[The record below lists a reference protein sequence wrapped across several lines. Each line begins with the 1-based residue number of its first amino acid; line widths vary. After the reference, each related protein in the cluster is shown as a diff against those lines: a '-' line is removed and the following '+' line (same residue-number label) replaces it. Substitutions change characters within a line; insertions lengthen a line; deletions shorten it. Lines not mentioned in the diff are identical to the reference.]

1 MKKLLNATISEEL
14 IEQLRNNSTR
24 GKFSEYTEEVIR
36 AGLKAINEQ
45 PSTVD
50 ECIEKLIRAYKKEKQ
65 NKAHVIEQKEEQ
77 IQEPIIEQDEYKPIK
92 DFLYKRYME
101 LRDEFDDTVP
111 LSQQDVIEVFDNK
124 KKEIWD
130 IDNKTIKPIID
141 GLVASKVIEDDSI
154 SKMFYC
160 VKGYYDKKPHT
171 EVTIFEAKK
180 FMKWI
185 RKQLGK

>member
-65 NKAHVIEQKEEQ
+65 NKEPIIEQKEEQ
-77 IQEPIIEQDEYKPIK
+77 IQEPIVEQDEYKPIK
-92 DFLYKRYME
+92 DFLYKRYIE

-111 LSQQDVIEVFDNK
+111 LSQQDVIEVFENN
-124 KKEIWD
+124 I
-130 IDNKTIKPIID
+130 
-141 GLVASKVIEDDSI
+141 DSI
-154 SKMFYC
+154 MRDNT
-160 VKGYYDKKPHT
+160 VKDFNKYTSVQDSIYSRF
-171 EVTIFEAKK
+171 INS
-180 FMKWI
+180 
-185 RKQLGK
+185 L

>member
-14 IEQLRNNSTR
+14 IEQLKNNSTR

-65 NKAHVIEQKEEQ
+65 NKALIVEQKEEQ
-77 IQEPIIEQDEYKPIK
+77 IQEPIQEEPIIEQDEYKPIK
-92 DFLYKRYME
+92 DFLYKRYIE

-111 LSQQDVIEVFDNK
+111 LSQQDVIDVFDNN
-124 KKEIWD
+124 
-130 IDNKTIKPIID
+130 IDNIMRDNTVKDFNKYTS
-141 GLVASKVIEDDSI
+141 VQDSI
-154 SKMFYC
+154 YSRF
-160 VKGYYDKKPHT
+160 
-171 EVTIFEAKK
+171 INS
-180 FMKWI
+180 
-185 RKQLGK
+185 L

>member
-65 NKAHVIEQKEEQ
+65 NKALIVEQKEEQ
-77 IQEPIIEQDEYKPIK
+77 IQEPIQEEPIIEQDEYKPIK
-92 DFLYKRYME
+92 DFLYKRYIE

-111 LSQQDVIEVFDNK
+111 LSQQDVIDVFDNN
-124 KKEIWD
+124 
-130 IDNKTIKPIID
+130 IDNIMRDNT
-141 GLVASKVIEDDSI
+141 
-154 SKMFYC
+154 
-160 VKGYYDKKPHT
+160 VKDFRNPGFDFSNYKY
-171 EVTIFEAKK
+171 
-180 FMKWI
+180 
-185 RKQLGK
+185 

>member
-65 NKAHVIEQKEEQ
+65 NKAPIIEQKEEQ
-77 IQEPIIEQDEYKPIK
+77 IQEPIQEEPIIEQDEYKPIK

-111 LSQQDVIEVFDNK
+111 LSQQDVIDVFENN
-124 KKEIWD
+124 
-130 IDNKTIKPIID
+130 IDNIMRDSTVKDFNKYTS
-141 GLVASKVIEDDSI
+141 VQDSI
-154 SKMFYC
+154 YSRF
-160 VKGYYDKKPHT
+160 
-171 EVTIFEAKK
+171 INS
-180 FMKWI
+180 
-185 RKQLGK
+185 L

>member
-14 IEQLRNNSTR
+14 IEQLKNNSTR

-65 NKAHVIEQKEEQ
+65 NKALIVEQKEEQ
-77 IQEPIIEQDEYKPIK
+77 IQEPIQEEPIIEQDEYKPIK
-92 DFLYKRYME
+92 DFLYKRYIE

-111 LSQQDVIEVFDNK
+111 LSQQDVIDVFDNN
-124 KKEIWD
+124 
-130 IDNKTIKPIID
+130 IDNIMRDNTVKYFNKYTS
-141 GLVASKVIEDDSI
+141 VQDSI
-154 SKMFYC
+154 YSRF
-160 VKGYYDKKPHT
+160 
-171 EVTIFEAKK
+171 INS
-180 FMKWI
+180 
-185 RKQLGK
+185 L

>member
-14 IEQLRNNSTR
+14 IEQLKSNSTR

-65 NKAHVIEQKEEQ
+65 NKEPIIEQKEEQ
-77 IQEPIIEQDEYKPIK
+77 IQEPIQEEPIVEQDEYKPIK
-92 DFLYKRYME
+92 DFLYKRYIE

-111 LSQQDVIEVFDNK
+111 LSQQDVIDVFDNN
-124 KKEIWD
+124 
-130 IDNKTIKPIID
+130 IDNIMRNNTVKDFNKYTS
-141 GLVASKVIEDDSI
+141 VQDSI
-154 SKMFYC
+154 YSRF
-160 VKGYYDKKPHT
+160 
-171 EVTIFEAKK
+171 INS
-180 FMKWI
+180 
-185 RKQLGK
+185 L

>member
-14 IEQLRNNSTR
+14 IEQLKNNSTR

-36 AGLKAINEQ
+36 VGLKAINEQ

-65 NKAHVIEQKEEQ
+65 NKEPIIEQKEEQ
-77 IQEPIIEQDEYKPIK
+77 IQEPIVEQDEYKPIK

-111 LSQQDVIEVFDNK
+111 LSQQDVIEVFENN
-124 KKEIWD
+124 
-130 IDNKTIKPIID
+130 IDNIMRDNTVKDFNKYTS
-141 GLVASKVIEDDSI
+141 VQDSI
-154 SKMFYC
+154 YSRF
-160 VKGYYDKKPHT
+160 
-171 EVTIFEAKK
+171 INS
-180 FMKWI
+180 
-185 RKQLGK
+185 L